1 MVKRLLTALRRVPVL
16 LVDVVSL
23 VVLTPAAAFWRARA
37 SLIEIVGVAALA
49 VFAAGLVDRGA
60 WLVAGLGLVAKA
72 VEIDRKARP

>member
-1 MVKRLLTALRRVPVL
+1 MKQLPTALRRIPSALVAVVAVL
-16 LVDVVSL
+16 
-23 VVLTPAAAFWRARA
+23 VLTPAAAMWRARA